1 MFETLFNFIAPKRHQ
16 FRASNIFE
24 FSSECEKF
32 GHVFEFTRRYYGER
46 SILGARCYCAN
57 GMKVEKNTA
66 LKFAY
71 HWVILLK
78 VTVILWCKYMT
89 NYFEGLYLECHN

>member
-1 MFETLFNFIAPKRHQ
+1 MYLSLLADITVNGQ
-16 FRASNIFE
+16 FFW
-24 FSSECEKF
+24 
-32 GHVFEFTRRYYGER
+32 
-46 SILGARCYCAN
+46 ARCYCAN
-57 GMKVEKNTA
+57 GMNVEKNTA